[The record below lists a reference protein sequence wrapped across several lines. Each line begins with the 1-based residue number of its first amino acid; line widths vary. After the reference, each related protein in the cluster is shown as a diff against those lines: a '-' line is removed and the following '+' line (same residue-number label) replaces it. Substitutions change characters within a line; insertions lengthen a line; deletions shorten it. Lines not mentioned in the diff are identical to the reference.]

1 MINLKGITKVYGNKD
16 LKYSALNSIDL
27 QINEGEIVAIT
38 GPSGS
43 GKSTLLNI
51 IGCLDTATSGEY
63 FLNNKDIN
71 KYNKKEIA
79 KIRNTDLGFVFQN
92 FALMNN
98 YTVLENIE
106 LALKYNKKYKGNNYG
121 TKERK
126 ARGIAALEMVGL
138 AKLCNKLPSQ
148 LSGGQQQR
156 VAIARALVNNPQI
169 LLADE
174 PTGSLDKANGEQ
186 ILDIFKKIHNAG
198 KTVIIVTHDPEVA
211 KICSKNIVVS
221 DGKILDIVQ

>member
-1 MINLKGITKVYGNKD
+1 MINLKGITKEYGNKD
-16 LKYSALNSIDL
+16 LKLSALNSIDL
-27 QINEGEIVAIT
+27 DIDSGEMVAIT
-38 GPSGS
+38 GASGS

-51 IGCLDTATSGEY
+51 IGCLDTFTSGEY
-63 FLNNKDIN
+63 VLNNKNIN
-71 KYNKKEIA
+71 SFTKNEIA
-79 KIRNTDLGFVFQN
+79 KIRNTEFGFVFQN

-106 LALKYNKKYKGNNYG
+106 LALKYNKKYKGNNYSA
-121 TKERK
+121 KERK
-126 ARGIAALEMVGL
+126 ECVIKVLEMVGL
-138 AKLCNKLPSQ
+138 QTEINKLPSK

-174 PTGSLDKANGEQ
+174 PTGSLDRENGKQ
-186 ILDIFKKIHNAG
+186 ILDIFKNINNQG

-211 KICSKNIVVS
+211 KICSKNIVIS
-221 DGKILDIVQ
+221 DGNILSII